1 MSSCGGDGAGGSKSA
16 PAGGGEEI
24 AAPMSD
30 ERSAQRLLPLL
41 DAFEPDPPCEDINVS
56 ILHLNYIF
64 IINRNRPS
72 KDYKKYYKNFRLPV
86 GGDDAARGTS
96 GDCRAC
102 ARATPHTLPAR
113 PRGRRRRGV
122 QGNASKAAV
131 HSVDQAGYQFC
142 LTALSALR
150 RGFYIIQGYTNTIFS
165 SLERGATVTGYFC
178 FQWKI
183 EIVIIQRPS
192 K

>member
-131 HSVDQAGYQFC
+131 RSVDQAGYQFC
-142 LTALSALR
+142 LTALCTPTRLL
-150 RGFYIIQGYTNTIFS
+150 YYTRIYKHDFFIPREGCNGNRLF
-165 SLERGATVTGYFC
+165 LFPVEN
-178 FQWKI
+178 
-183 EIVIIQRPS
+183 
-192 K
+192 